1 MIINKLS
8 KIYQQSLIHFFNYRS
23 PTPTHIHLSESH
35 YTSPIFSKQIEFQV
49 VMNPVSQ
56 KQPKPMKI
64 KAWGSVLLLS
74 CLCSA
79 VTAQNGNR
87 YLEKPL
93 PRGWGNTVAPNSKT
107 VPTSAGTA
115 NSTMASANDNLF
127 SGQILPVDDQW
138 WKAFNDPVLD
148 SLISVASGENY
159 SVLAA
164 IDRMEQARASL
175 RMERSY
181 FFPSITLNGGWLRQQ
196 SSGNTTELPQ
206 SITHYYDA
214 SLNASWELDI
224 FGSIRQRVK
233 AQRETFQ
240 ASREEYISVQISLC
254 AQVASAYINLR
265 ELQQELQVVMHNC
278 RTQEEVLNIT
288 EVRYNTGLV
297 SKLDVAQAKS
307 VYFSTKASVPQLESG
322 ISQYINSLAILL
334 GTYPQ
339 EIRPTLERIG
349 KLPDYMEP
357 VGVGLPADLLL
368 RRPDVRQAERLV
380 NAQAALLGASK
391 SDWLPQVFLKGSV
404 GYAARDLKDLTRRK
418 SMTFEIAPTLSWT
431 LFSGTKLVN
440 ATKQA
445 RAQLDEAVHN
455 FNETVLTAVQETDNA
470 MNNYRNSI
478 KQIVALREVRNQGQE
493 TLKLSLELYKQGLS
507 PFQNVLDALRSL
519 LTYENQL
526 TQAEGSSLLYLVS
539 LYQALGG
546 GYKEN

>member
-1 MIINKLS
+1 
-8 KIYQQSLIHFFNYRS
+8 
-23 PTPTHIHLSESH
+23 
-35 YTSPIFSKQIEFQV
+35 
-49 VMNPVSQ
+49 
-56 KQPKPMKI
+56 MKI

-93 PRGWGNTVAPNSKT
+93 PRGWGNTVVPNSKT

-115 NSTMASANDNLF
+115 NSTTASADENLF

-175 RMERSY
+175 RMERSN
-181 FFPSITLNGGWLRQQ
+181 FFPSISLNGGWLRQQ

-240 ASREEYISVQISLC
+240 ASREEYISVQVSLC

-288 EVRYNTGLV
+288 KVRYNTGLV

-307 VYFSTKASVPQLESG
+307 V
-322 ISQYINSLAILL
+322 
-334 GTYPQ
+334 
-339 EIRPTLERIG
+339 
-349 KLPDYMEP
+349 
-357 VGVGLPADLLL
+357 
-368 RRPDVRQAERLV
+368 
-380 NAQAALLGASK
+380 
-391 SDWLPQVFLKGSV
+391 
-404 GYAARDLKDLTRRK
+404 
-418 SMTFEIAPTLSWT
+418 
-431 LFSGTKLVN
+431 
-440 ATKQA
+440 
-445 RAQLDEAVHN
+445 
-455 FNETVLTAVQETDNA
+455 
-470 MNNYRNSI
+470 
-478 KQIVALREVRNQGQE
+478 
-493 TLKLSLELYKQGLS
+493 
-507 PFQNVLDALRSL
+507 
-519 LTYENQL
+519 
-526 TQAEGSSLLYLVS
+526 
-539 LYQALGG
+539 
-546 GYKEN
+546 